1 MCAFNRSRKGHTV
14 KARFVLAVLLACCAA
29 FVQGQTP
36 SAPQPAAEE
45 WLANFDGNSLDET
58 KWERFSLEGGT
69 GGTFKVEGGQLH
81 LRSVGGSRSGV
92 RTKQKF
98 RADRFIVEA
107 TLAKV
112 GLALPES
119 GKTGVPLG
127 YANLTILFDDSGR
140 NRVEWIL
147 TSEGVFEA
155 WAIVDGVSSRIDNHK
170 LGTKA
175 PNPTVGIVRRG
186 DDFLFMLNGQTGMQK
201 TVKNLPHDFW
211 VMLYGYGSS
220 ENNWSSVRVATMQ
233 QAH

>member
-1 MCAFNRSRKGHTV
+1 V
-14 KARFVLAVLLACCAA
+14 KAIFVLSALIACCVALA
-29 FVQGQTP
+29 SGQTP
-36 SAPQPAAEE
+36 SAPQPGAEE
-45 WLANFDGNSLDET
+45 WLANFDGNALDQT

-81 LRSVGGSRSGV
+81 LRSVSGSRSGV

-98 RADRFIVEA
+98 KADRFIVEA
-107 TLAKV
+107 NLAKV

-127 YANLTILFDDSGR
+127 YANLTVLFDDSGR
-140 NRVEWIL
+140 NRVEWTL

-170 LGTKA
+170 LGTKI

-186 DDFLFMLNGQTGMQK
+186 DDFLFMLNGQMGMQK

-220 ENNWSSVRVATMQ
+220 ENDWGSVRVATMQ

>member
-1 MCAFNRSRKGHTV
+1 MSV
-14 KARFVLAVLLACCAA
+14 KARFVLSALLTCCALL
-29 FVQGQTP
+29 VHSQTTP
-36 SAPQPAAEE
+36 AAQPAAEE
-45 WLANFDGNSLDET
+45 WLATFEGNALDET

-81 LRSVGGSRSGV
+81 IRSVSGSRSGV

-98 RADRFIVEA
+98 KADRFIVEA

-112 GLALPES
+112 GLALPEE

-127 YANLTILFDDSGR
+127 YANLTVLFDESGR

-170 LGTKA
+170 LGTKT
-175 PNPTVGIVRRG
+175 PNPTIGIVRRG
-186 DDFLFMLNGQTGMQK
+186 DDFLFMLNGQMGMQK
-201 TVKNLPHDFW
+201 TVKNLPRDFW
-211 VMLYGYGSS
+211 VMLYGFGSS
-220 ENNWSSVRVATMQ
+220 ENDWSSVRVATMQ

>member
-1 MCAFNRSRKGHTV
+1 M
-14 KARFVLAVLLACCAA
+14 KARFFLSALLVCCAA
-29 FVQGQTP
+29 LVWGQTA
-36 SAPQPAAEE
+36 STAQPAAEE
-45 WLANFDGNSLDET
+45 WLASFDGNTLDET

-81 LRSVGGSRSGV
+81 LRSVSGSRSGV

-98 RADRFIVEA
+98 KADRFIVEA

-127 YANLTILFDDSGR
+127 YANLTVLFDDSGR

-170 LGTKA
+170 LGTKT
-175 PNPTVGIVRRG
+175 PNPTIGIVRRG
-186 DDFLFMLNGQTGMQK
+186 DDFLFMLNGQMGMQK
-201 TVKNLPHDFW
+201 TVKNLPRDFW

-220 ENNWSSVRVATMQ
+220 ENDWSSVRVATMQ